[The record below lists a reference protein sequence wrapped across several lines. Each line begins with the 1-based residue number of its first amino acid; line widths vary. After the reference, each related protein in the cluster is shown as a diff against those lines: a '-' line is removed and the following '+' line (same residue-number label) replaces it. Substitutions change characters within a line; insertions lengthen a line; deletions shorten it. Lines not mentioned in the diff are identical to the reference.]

1 MSDRGQDRL
10 REYGFLYEL
19 GLDDVAIAE
28 WSDKADRQ
36 GLALHDALRYD
47 GRIDDMAYVRALG
60 RWLRISVIEPERV
73 PPLELAVG
81 ENPGMPRMAILIGPR
96 GTLYVLDALAR
107 RPLDIRRQA
116 EDLAGRPEIEIALA
130 SPAAIRR
137 AILSRVSPSLVTDAV
152 DRVLKFDPA
161 FSAAR
166 RMWIWQAI
174 GLAGVVGLIAGA
186 LLVSPQS
193 VVIAGT
199 GVLAAMFAA
208 VVLLRLLAL
217 AASMAVPLA
226 DHQPIRLPVSSL
238 PVYSVL
244 VPLFREARIVP
255 DLVRALK
262 RLNYPKARLDVKIIL
277 EAVDK
282 ETQDAVG
289 KLKLGPEFEVIV
301 VPDRQPRTKPKA
313 LNYAMSFVRGDYLV
327 IYDAEDIPEPDQI
340 LRALAVFRSGDERI
354 GAVQA
359 RLAIDNA
366 GDGFFAGQFTL
377 EYMALFD
384 GLLPALDRLELPIPL
399 GGTSTHFIGIA

>member
-1 MSDRGQDRL
+1 MSDRGQNRL
-10 REYGFLYEL
+10 RDYGFLYEL
-19 GLDDVAIAE
+19 GLDDVAISE
-28 WSDKADRQ
+28 WSDKATRQ

-73 PPLELAVG
+73 PPLEFAYG
-81 ENPGMPRMAILIGPR
+81 ENPGTPRLAIAVGPR

-107 RPLDIRRQA
+107 HPDGIRR
-116 EDLAGRPEIEIALA
+116 LAGELSDMPDAEVALA
-130 SPAAIRR
+130 SPVAIRR
-137 AILSRVSPSLVTDAV
+137 AILPRLSPVLATDAV

-166 RMWIWQAI
+166 RMWIWQSI
-174 GLAGVVGLIAGA
+174 GLAGVVGLIVGA

-193 VVIAGT
+193 MIIAAT
-199 GVLAAMFAA
+199 GLLAAIFAA
-208 VVLLRLLAL
+208 VVLLRILAL
-217 AASMAVPLA
+217 AASMAAPMA

-262 RLNYPKARLDVKIIL
+262 RLNYPKARLDVKLIL
-277 EAVDK
+277 EAADK

-289 KLKLGPEFEVIV
+289 KLQLGPEFEVIV

-340 LRALAVFRSGDERI
+340 LRALSVFRSGDERI

-366 GDGFFAGQFTL
+366 DDGFFAIQFAL

-399 GGTSTHFIGIA
+399 GGTSTHFIG